1 MREELCSQA
10 GDLLQLCPINLN
22 ESLELGVWLM
32 PPVELSPSLGSR
44 NRPLSASCWLALR
57 TPQTLCCSVLVL
69 YDTAKLDV
77 LDVKTRWLVF
87 SRHSESLP
95 PCLLTTRVK
104 SSRGWRSAKR
114 TGGGVVCCIFS
125 PRALSCGSSSSSSA
139 LTSLSIMRP
148 NLVLQHLRTLN

>member
-57 TPQTLCCSVLVL
+57 TPQTLCCSVLVCAAL
-69 YDTAKLDV
+69 CLAALLGAAPFCDV
-77 LDVKTRWLVF
+77 LLCAVSVTIV
-87 SRHSESLP
+87 
-95 PCLLTTRVK
+95 CLLLPLLV
-104 SSRGWRSAKR
+104 
-114 TGGGVVCCIFS
+114 
-125 PRALSCGSSSSSSA
+125 PL
-139 LTSLSIMRP
+139 LLQRP
-148 NLVLQHLRTLN
+148 LRTTTSHHEIITIAI

>member
-10 GDLLQLCPINLN
+10 GDLLQLCPISLI

-32 PPVELSPSLGSR
+32 PPVELSPSLGSK
-44 NRPLSASCWLALR
+44 NRPRSASCWLALR

-69 YDTAKLDV
+69 YDTAKLEV
-77 LDVKTRWLVF
+77 LDVKTRRLLS

-95 PCLLTTRVK
+95 PCLLITLVK

-114 TGGGVVCCIFS
+114 TGGGDVCCSFLPFS
-125 PRALSCGSSSSSSA
+125 PSSSSSSSA
-139 LTSLSIMRP
+139 LTSLSIIRP
-148 NLVLQHLRTLN
+148 NLVLQHRRTLN